1 MVEETVPARGHRL
14 LGHTADMALE
24 AWAPTR
30 TECLA
35 EAVGGLVDSFIDLS
49 TATASENF
57 AATFGPGDDESL
69 FVQLLDEVIYLLDV
83 FGRIPI
89 DAEVE
94 DARDGGLVV
103 HFATA
108 TADEVVVTG
117 AAPKAVSLHGLH
129 FGFEAGRWRCQ
140 ATIDV

>member
-1 MVEETVPARGHRL
+1 MVDETIPPRGHRL
-14 LGHTADMALE
+14 LGHTADTALE

-35 EAVGGLVDSFIDLS
+35 EAVGGLVDSFVDLA

-57 AATFGPGDDESL
+57 ATTFAPGDDESL
-69 FVQLLDEVIYLLDV
+69 LVRLLDEVIYVLDV
-83 FGRIPI
+83 FGRVPI

-94 DARDGGLVV
+94 ETGDGGLVV

-108 TADEVVVTG
+108 TADEVAVTG
-117 AAPKAVSLHGLH
+117 AAPKAVSLHALY